1 MTVEQF
7 LHDPAHL
14 LRIDMAIDM
23 DHPTLAGVLVKDGQ
37 HFEIP
42 TADRLIV
49 DKVPGPNMVGMFDLR
64 RQPGGDTP
72 APASWLAWG
81 DRQTQFT
88 SQTLH
93 EPFTHLPAF
102 VLQQLRDLRIAPL
115 AYCRDNRLTAA
126 FSFVS
131 QAPGCLA
138 LYT

>member
-7 LHDPAHL
+7 LQDPAHL

-23 DHPTLAGVLVKDGQ
+23 DHPALAGVLVKDGQ

-49 DKVPGPNMVGMFDLR
+49 DKVPGPNMVGMFGLR

-81 DRQTQFT
+81 GGRQAQFT

-102 VLQQLRDLRIAPL
+102 VLQQLRDLRIAPPRVL
-115 AYCRDNRLTAA
+115 
-126 FSFVS
+126 
-131 QAPGCLA
+131 P
-138 LYT
+138 

>member
-23 DHPTLAGVLVKDGQ
+23 DHRAFAGVLVEDGQ

-49 DKVPGPNMVGMFDLR
+49 DKIPGPNMVGMFGLR
-64 RQPGGDTP
+64 RQPGADTP
-72 APASWLAWG
+72 APTSWLALG

-93 EPFTHLPAF
+93 EPFTHPSAF
-102 VLQQLRDLRIAPL
+102 VLQQLGDLRIAPPRVL
-115 AYCRDNRLTAA
+115 
-126 FSFVS
+126 
-131 QAPGCLA
+131 P
-138 LYT
+138 

>member
-49 DKVPGPNMVGMFDLR
+49 DKVPGPNMVGMFGLR

-81 DRQTQFT
+81 DRQAQFT

-102 VLQQLRDLRIAPL
+102 VLQQLRDLRIAPPRVL
-115 AYCRDNRLTAA
+115 
-126 FSFVS
+126 
-131 QAPGCLA
+131 P
-138 LYT
+138 